1 VRASASVRN
10 RMQIV
15 TIVAYMMIAALG
27 APTSAGAQ
35 AASSFRDL
43 QSVLHGGERLTIT
56 DNTGIVTNG
65 RFIALS
71 DQSLRVTVKSTVP
84 MDLSEGSVAKIE
96 RLASNSKKGAVVGLI
111 AGAVVGALAVA
122 LTPCERFCG
131 GPGKGT
137 VILPVAGIAGGIG
150 AGVGAGIGAL
160 RSTNRL
166 IYLAPRPTSSPAGRP

>member
-1 VRASASVRN
+1 
-10 RMQIV
+10 MQIL
-15 TIVAYMMIAALG
+15 TIVACVMIAALG
-27 APTSAGAQ
+27 VPTSAGAQ
-35 AASSFRDL
+35 VASSFRDL

-71 DQSLRVTVKSTVP
+71 DQALRVTVESTVP
-84 MDLSEGSVAKIE
+84 IDLSEGSVAKIE
-96 RLASNSKKGAVVGLI
+96 RLASNAKKGAVVGLI

-122 LTPCERFCG
+122 LTPCKGFCG

-150 AGVGAGIGAL
+150 AAIGAGIGAM
-160 RSTNRL
+160 RATRRL
-166 IYLAPRPTSSPAGRP
+166 IYLAPGRSADIP